1 MRFVTQQ
8 IHAWLDY
15 PVAIGLIA
23 MPLLLGVGST
33 NPAAMWLSLVT
44 GVAALILTLLTDH
57 QTGVIR
63 IIPYRFHLAVDFIVG
78 IVFLLAP
85 HILGFTGLDF
95 WYYTVLAVT
104 VLAVVSLH
112 KPETNGFAP
121 AQI

>member
-1 MRFVTQQ
+1 MRFITKQ

-15 PVAIGLIA
+15 PVAIGLIV
-23 MPLLLGVGST
+23 MPSLLGIGAS
-33 NPAAMWLSLVT
+33 NPAAMWLSIGT
-44 GVAALILTLLTDH
+44 GVAALVLTLLTDH
-57 QTGVIR
+57 QTGVFR
-63 IIPYRFHLAVDFIVG
+63 VIPYRFHLAVDFAVG

-112 KPETNGFAP
+112 KPETFEHAP
-121 AQI
+121 A